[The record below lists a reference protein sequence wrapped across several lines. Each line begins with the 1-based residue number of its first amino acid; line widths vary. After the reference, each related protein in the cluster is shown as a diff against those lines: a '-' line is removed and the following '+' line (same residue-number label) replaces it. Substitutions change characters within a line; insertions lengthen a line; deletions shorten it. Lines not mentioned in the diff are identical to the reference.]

1 MAATSHAHTEPGPV
15 RKFGFP
21 RSALQPSKWGSQLCS
36 PPHHHHPHSPPPK
49 WAGGRRSFSAMG
61 SGSYK
66 SWGPNHIRHH
76 SLSSSQV
83 LHISSSALPAQFSFF
98 LELTRVKTFE
108 FFDLLN
114 ILNRTNK
121 MAPVVTLDFASE
133 TPISRTVQYKK
144 VNSRQPIN
152 KLFYR

>member
-36 PPHHHHPHSPPPK
+36 PPHHHHPHSPHQK